1 MTDDPNIR
9 GGQDRSRINADQ
21 DHELDYW
28 AQKWGVS
35 RDELKEAVQKAGPM
49 AKDVAVQLGKSL

>member
-21 DHELDYW
+21 DHELAYW